1 MLDQEDDDLRI
12 VLGAVFGVIA
22 LVISLV
28 IGLGVYKTHH
38 RVKAPMAGVAVVE
51 DAYTEVEPQGDA
63 LVMLYFAVGEAA
75 LPAESG
81 EAVAK
86 VKAAVMEKDGLI
98 VLLSGFHDETGNAA
112 ANAALARD
120 RAKAVK
126 GALVAAGVPAEKV
139 LLRKPAVTLGTGTRE
154 QARRV
159 EIRVQ

>member
-38 RVKAPMAGVAVVE
+38 RVKAPMTGVAVVD
-51 DAYTEVEPQGDA
+51 DAYTEVAPRGDA

-86 VKAAVMEKDGLI
+86 VKAAVMEKEGLI

-120 RAKAVK
+120 RARVVK
-126 GALVAAGVPAEKV
+126 SALVAAGVPAEKV
-139 LLRKPAVTLGTGTRE
+139 LLRKPAVTLGTGPRG